1 VDPSHIGPLARAMLD
16 VLADSQ
22 GAKDRAK
29 AARAK
34 FMDGYTIDHV
44 SREMLSFY
52 QRSLVAR

>member
-1 VDPSHIGPLARAMLD
+1 MLD